1 MTEAPERIWAR
12 ESHSERTNETMV
24 AWDTPSKHPEE
35 QEYIR
40 ADLAKP
46 RVKPLAWCDWL
57 SGYKSFSAI
66 GAYVVIPIST
76 THNNEH
82 VVQYLCPYQESYTVG
97 RFEGAE
103 TAKAAAQSD
112 YERRI
117 SEALE

>member
-46 RVKPLAWCDWL
+46 RVKPLAWLGGAGRWHAGDYCIEDVSHGQREVRRL
-57 SGYKSFSAI
+57 LRASFGTTYVADFSG
-66 GAYVVIPIST
+66 
-76 THNNEH
+76 
-82 VVQYLCPYQESYTVG
+82 G
-97 RFEGAE
+97 RPLEA
-103 TAKAAAQSD
+103 AKAAAQAD

-117 SEALE
+117 LEALE